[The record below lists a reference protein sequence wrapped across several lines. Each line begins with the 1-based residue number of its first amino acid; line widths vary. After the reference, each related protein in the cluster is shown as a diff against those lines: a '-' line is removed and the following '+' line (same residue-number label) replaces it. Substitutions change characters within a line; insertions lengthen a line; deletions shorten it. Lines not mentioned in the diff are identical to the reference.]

1 MLEHQSVNIIAR
13 SLQGGRLRVNNPS
26 ERSTQGW
33 VIFYDQMTV
42 SSRLKLRKL
51 TQTLTIQIPTLAS
64 PPFERDKPTTLEF
77 PLLLHVNYNTYVRI
91 FLSRQHQKNKNIQ
104 LLLTDGDKI

>member
-1 MLEHQSVNIIAR
+1 MREHQLVNITAR
-13 SLQGGRLRVNNPS
+13 SLQGGGYRDNNPS

-42 SSRLKLRKL
+42 SLRLTLRML

-64 PPFERDKPTTLEF
+64 PPFERDMPTTLEF
-77 PLLLHVNYNTYVRI
+77 PILLHV
-91 FLSRQHQKNKNIQ
+91 K
-104 LLLTDGDKI
+104 